1 MAVLQ
6 GFEDSFMVFAGEV
19 ARAGKERMAES
30 WVVENVS
37 LGGFCAAIENL
48 RKRLAEGRHV
58 DQHAAGGGENWV
70 LGIVRRF
77 VKDDDTHATVGIQ
90 TLARQALSVRL
101 CRGRHLRRASRR
113 SRHPSAE
120 DKVPGEVRMVLPI
133 ATFDVRETLEYVNG
147 ERRYLLTPIELLE
160 SCGDFEI
167 AAIAS
172 WSRLSDE
179 NLFRPDRRFRPEG
192 LDHRLVRF
200 RRGATDQVDAIGG
213 RLQRCRARPVCHHR
227 RARLRAFPGS
237 ISAGRAG

>member
-1 MAVLQ
+1 LRHLALYGAAQPPLREHARHDVKTRLAVLQ

-19 ARAGKERMAES
+19 ARAGKERTAES

-48 RKRLAEGRHV
+48 RNDWLKVGTLISMQPA
-58 DQHAAGGGENWV
+58 GGENWV

-101 CRGRHLRRASRR
+101 LPRASTYGAPADVPGIRL
-113 SRHPSAE
+113 PE

-167 AAIAS
+167 A
-172 WSRLSDE
+172 RYRE
-179 NLFRPDRRFRPEG
+179 
-192 LDHRLVRF
+192 LVE
-200 RRGATDQVDAIGG
+200 
-213 RLQRCRARPVCHHR
+213 
-227 RARLRAFPGS
+227 S
-237 ISAGRAG
+237 